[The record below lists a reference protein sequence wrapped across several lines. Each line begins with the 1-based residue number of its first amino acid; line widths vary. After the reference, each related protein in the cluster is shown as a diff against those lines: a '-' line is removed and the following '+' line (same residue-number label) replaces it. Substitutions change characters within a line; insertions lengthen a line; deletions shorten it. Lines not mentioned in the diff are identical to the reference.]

1 MNAVCEKYHDPEL
14 QALRTE
20 VRAKSDSI
28 KALVRGVYVPLSEG
42 CVTVT
47 AIQWALTPSANV
59 RMRLCALDLEDP
71 EHTVVNVV
79 FDAEGTLGLHHQPE
93 QLTLFCLSGSVLE
106 MISGKIV
113 NEGEVLSIGPHQNIE
128 LASTRAYL
136 TLTWK
141 PPLETAEVVNP
152 YNPRNCNA
160 KTS

>member
-47 AIQWALTPSANV
+47 ALQWALTPSDNV

-71 EHTVVNVV
+71 EHTVVNVA
-79 FDAEGTLGLHHQPE
+79 FDAEGTLRLHHHPE
-93 QLTLFCLSGSVLE
+93 QLTVFCLSGSVLE
-106 MISGKIV
+106 VVSGRLV
-113 NEGEVLSIGPHQNIE
+113 REGEVLAVGPNQKIE

-141 PPLETAEVVNP
+141 PPLETTEVTKP
-152 YNPRNCNA
+152 E
-160 KTS
+160 